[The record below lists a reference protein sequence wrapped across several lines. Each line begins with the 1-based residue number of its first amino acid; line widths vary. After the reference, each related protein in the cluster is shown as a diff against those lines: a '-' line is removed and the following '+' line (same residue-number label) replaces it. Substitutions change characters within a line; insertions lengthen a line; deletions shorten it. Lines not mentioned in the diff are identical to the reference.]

1 MFFSRHIYREE
12 GGRKRRVALREGEL
26 QRLEVSKTCAATF

>member
-12 GGRKRRVALREGEL
+12 GRERRVSLRE
-26 QRLEVSKTCAATF
+26 RLRVARVRLLLFAL